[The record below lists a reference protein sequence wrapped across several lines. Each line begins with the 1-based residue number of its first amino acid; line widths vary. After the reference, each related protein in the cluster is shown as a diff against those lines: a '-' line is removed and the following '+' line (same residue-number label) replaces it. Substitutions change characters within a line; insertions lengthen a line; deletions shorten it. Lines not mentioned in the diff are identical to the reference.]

1 MFLQF
6 FLLLFLLF
14 AVSRV
19 LLQLRQRNLTVG
31 NFLFWGGVFI
41 AAMIGV
47 LEPELT
53 SQVAKVLGI
62 GRGADVV
69 VYFSIVILFYLIF
82 RITIAIEEL
91 RSEITY
97 LIRELALKNNTKNDK
112 KRKKT

>member
-1 MFLQF
+1 MLLQF
-6 FLLLFLLF
+6 FLLLFLIF

-19 LLQLRQRNLTVG
+19 LLQLRQRNLTIG
-31 NFLFWGGVFI
+31 SFLFWGGVFI

-53 SQVAKVLGI
+53 SQVARVLGI

-69 VYFSIVILFYLIF
+69 IYFSIVILFYLIF
-82 RITIAIEEL
+82 RITIAIEGV

-97 LIRELALKNNTKNDK
+97 IIRHLAFKDDFKNDK

>member
-1 MFLQF
+1 MLLQLM
-6 FLLLFLLF
+6 LLLFLLF

-31 NFLFWGGVFI
+31 SFLFWGGVFI

-53 SQVAKVLGI
+53 SQIAKILGI

-69 VYFSIVILFYLIF
+69 VYFSIIILFYLIF
-82 RITIAIEEL
+82 RITIAIEGV

-97 LIRELALKNNTKNDK
+97 IIRQLALKNDK